1 MAFCNSCGAV
11 LNDGTKFCNK
21 CGATVAAAPASR
33 RGRNRP
39 CLPFL
44 PATGGSS
51 ALKIILIVIAVIVV
65 VGVLVVGAFSFF
77 VYRVAKSAHV
87 SQQGDHVKV
96 DSPFGS
102 VETSKDPEQ
111 AAKDLGVDI
120 YPGAEV
126 QKDGASSASFGS
138 IHTVTAVFESTDAL
152 DKVCTFYKTKFP
164 NAIATQF
171 RSKSLHHRLQQ
182 SGEHDHDQHR
192 SQRRHHQD
200 SDHQRDQEIAQ
211 EVTNQVTNKT
221 PGSCQTESQTPYR
234 PRSPP

>member
-21 CGATVAAAPASR
+21 CGATVAATPVVAATAP
-33 RGRNRP
+33 
-39 CLPFL
+39 
-44 PATGGSS
+44 PAVPPTTGGSS
-51 ALKIILIVIAVIVV
+51 ALKIVLIVIAVIVV

-138 IHTVTAVFESTDAL
+138 IHTVTAIFESTDAL
-152 DKVCTFYKTKFP
+152 DKICTFYKTKFP
-164 NAIATQF
+164 NAVATNSEQNHCTIVSNN
-171 RSKSLHHRLQQ
+171 RGNMVTINIEGNGDTSKIQ
-182 SGEHDHDQHR
+182 
-192 SQRRHHQD
+192 
-200 SDHQRDQEIAQ
+200 ITN
-211 EVTNQVTNKT
+211 VTRK
-221 PGSCQTESQTPYR
+221 
-234 PRSPP
+234 